1 VCVEKN
7 IRDRLK
13 IDKTFFRQKKCQKK
27 VFGGKKKSKIFF
39 TNFKN
44 KKILKFLENYFL
56 DFSFSKKQ

>member
-1 VCVEKN
+1 VCV
-7 IRDRLK
+7 LK
-13 IDKTFFRQKKCQKK
+13 KMSGVIAKSIKLFSAKKSQKK
-27 VFGGKKKSKIFF
+27 VFGGKKVKDFF